1 MLGKPLTIIIPKM
14 GTNKKELVR
23 GLKYELIALPLMLVA
38 PILITIGFKAIK
50 IQNNYLW
57 LIVGVLLAILAIV
70 LGFLGIRIILNA
82 FFNSK

>member
-1 MLGKPLTIIIPKM
+1 M
-14 GTNKKELVR
+14 GTDRKELTR
-23 GLKYELIALPLMLVA
+23 GLKYELAALPLLLIA

-50 IQNNYLW
+50 LQNNYLW
-57 LIVGVLLAILAIV
+57 LILGIILAIAAIV

>member
-1 MLGKPLTIIIPKM
+1 M
-14 GTNKKELVR
+14 GTDKKELVR
-23 GLKYELIALPLMLVA
+23 GLKYELAALPILLLA

-50 IQNNYLW
+50 LQNNYLW
-57 LIVGVLLAILAIV
+57 LIVGIILAIAAIV